1 MSMRK
6 LIVDGKD
13 FEWVVGKAFIR
24 IRGNKHVADIRLMDF
39 LKDELNVPAE
49 TAAVLSSERGRS
61 RNFGIE
67 PSDVVNYIRKRG
79 WS

>member
-6 LIVDGKD
+6 LVVAGKD
-13 FEWVVGKAFIR
+13 FEWVVGKSFIR
-24 IRGNKHVADIRLMDF
+24 IRGNERVADIRLVDF
-39 LKDELNVPAE
+39 LKDELNVSADAAAE
-49 TAAVLSSERGRS
+49 LSSERGRS

-67 PSDVVNYIRKRG
+67 PSDVVNYIHKHG